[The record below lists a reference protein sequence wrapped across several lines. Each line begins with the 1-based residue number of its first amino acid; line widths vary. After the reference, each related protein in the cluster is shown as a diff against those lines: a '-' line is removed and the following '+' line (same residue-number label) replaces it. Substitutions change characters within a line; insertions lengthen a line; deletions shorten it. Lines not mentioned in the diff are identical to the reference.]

1 MYIRSPDWH
10 IWRSDDSPH
19 GSFVEHKGKQINQP
33 RRNVEPAK
41 LLERKKKANIS
52 LIESHGWL
60 QSFISFAGSRLKEVV
75 IIPGP
80 PLKKPRGTPGQ
91 ACHAE
96 TSLTKCGEITWY
108 WRHHFSP
115 PTPPE
120 ANSLIRKWFT
130 RIWMIKYLRI
140 CVRGVPSRG
149 IPEGRERWGK
159 EKKTFRERTTT
170 LSKSL
175 ALPRLCCSLDVLSR
189 HFELEATTAT
199 STARRRLVCL
209 PWTRYQFWGECLSCV
224 ISLTLG

>member
-1 MYIRSPDWH
+1 MYNIYPRIIKLSNTNPGRSYVAPNKKLGKHMYIRSPDWH

-115 PTPPE
+115 PTPP
-120 ANSLIRKWFT
+120 
-130 RIWMIKYLRI
+130 
-140 CVRGVPSRG
+140 GG
-149 IPEGRERWGK
+149 
-159 EKKTFRERTTT
+159 
-170 LSKSL
+170 
-175 ALPRLCCSLDVLSR
+175 
-189 HFELEATTAT
+189 
-199 STARRRLVCL
+199 
-209 PWTRYQFWGECLSCV
+209 
-224 ISLTLG
+224 